1 LIQKIVDFWRNSYQS
16 DQTAFWFELVSFLF
30 TVAGSLY
37 LAVNAAAPDMRF
49 VYPAFFIGASTGCYA
64 AIRRG
69 GAWIALVTA
78 YFTVINVFG
87 FGRAMGWW

>member
-1 LIQKIVDFWRNSYQS
+1 MQKIIDFWTKSYRS
-16 DQTAFWFELVSFLF
+16 DQTAFWLELISFIF

-37 LAVNAAAPDMRF
+37 LAVNAAAPDMRY
-49 VYPAFFIGASTGCYA
+49 VYPAFLIGASTGCYA

-69 GAWIALVTA
+69 AAWISLVTA

-87 FGRAMGWW
+87 FGRAMLWW